1 LTETSRKESSV
12 INFSALYLTI
22 PLVAG
27 IVAGFLLRGKRRVGT
42 SKVNIA
48 IILVLIFSLGFSI
61 GVNRELLN
69 SLPQVG
75 VTALTMA
82 LLAIGF
88 SVFLTVLVG
97 RKLKL

>member
-1 LTETSRKESSV
+1 M
-12 INFSALYLTI
+12 INFSAFYLTI

-27 IVAGFLLRGKRRVGT
+27 IVAGFLLRGKRRMDT
-42 SKVNIA
+42 SKANIA

-61 GVNRELLN
+61 GVNRDLLN

-75 VTALTMA
+75 LSALTMA
-82 LLAIGF
+82 FLAIVF
-88 SVFLTVLVG
+88 SVFFTVLVG

>member
-1 LTETSRKESSV
+1 MINLSV
-12 INFSALYLTI
+12 FYLTI

-27 IVAGFLLRGKRRVGT
+27 IVAGFLLRGRRRVNV
-42 SKVNIA
+42 SRVNVA
-48 IILVLIFSLGFSI
+48 IILMLIFSLGFSI

-75 VTALTMA
+75 VSALAMA
-82 LLAIGF
+82 FLAIAF
-88 SVFLTVLVG
+88 SIFFTVLVG

>member
-1 LTETSRKESSV
+1 MD
-12 INFSALYLTI
+12 
-22 PLVAG
+22 
-27 IVAGFLLRGKRRVGT
+27 T

-75 VTALTMA
+75 VSALMMA
-82 LLAIGF
+82 LLAIAF
-88 SVFLTVLVG
+88 SVSFTVLVG

>member
-1 LTETSRKESSV
+1 MTETSTKESGV
-12 INFSALYLTI
+12 INLSAFYLTI

-27 IVAGFLLRGKRRVGT
+27 IIAGFLLRGKRHIDT
-42 SKVNIA
+42 SKLNIT

-75 VTALTMA
+75 FSALTMA
-82 LLAIGF
+82 FLAITF

>member
-1 LTETSRKESSV
+1 MTETSPKESGV
-12 INFSALYLTI
+12 INLSVFYLTI

-27 IVAGFLLRGKRRVGT
+27 IATGFLLRGKKRIDT
-42 SKVNIA
+42 SKLNIV

-75 VTALTMA
+75 VSALTMA
-82 LLAIGF
+82 LLAIAF
-88 SVFLTVLVG
+88 SVFFTVLVE
-97 RKLKL
+97 RKLRL

>member
-1 LTETSRKESSV
+1 MINLSV
-12 INFSALYLTI
+12 FYLTI
-22 PLVAG
+22 PLVGG
-27 IVAGFLLRGKRRVGT
+27 IVAGFLLRGKRRMDT
-42 SKVNIA
+42 RKVNIG

-75 VTALTMA
+75 VSALAMA
-82 LLAIGF
+82 FLAIVF
-88 SVFLTVLVG
+88 SVFFTVLVG

>member
-1 LTETSRKESSV
+1 MTETSPKESGV
-12 INFSALYLTI
+12 INLSVFYLTI

-27 IVAGFLLRGKRRVGT
+27 IVAGFLLRGKRRIDTG
-42 SKVNIA
+42 KVNIV

-75 VTALTMA
+75 VSALAMA
-82 LLAIGF
+82 FLAIGF
-88 SVFLTVLVG
+88 SVLFTVLVG

>member
-1 LTETSRKESSV
+1 M
-12 INFSALYLTI
+12 INLSALYLTI

-27 IVAGFLLRGKRRVGT
+27 IVAGFLLRGKRCMNT
-42 SKVNIA
+42 SRVNIA

-75 VTALTMA
+75 LSALAMA
-82 LLAIGF
+82 FLAIAF
-88 SVFLTVLVG
+88 SVFFTVLVG